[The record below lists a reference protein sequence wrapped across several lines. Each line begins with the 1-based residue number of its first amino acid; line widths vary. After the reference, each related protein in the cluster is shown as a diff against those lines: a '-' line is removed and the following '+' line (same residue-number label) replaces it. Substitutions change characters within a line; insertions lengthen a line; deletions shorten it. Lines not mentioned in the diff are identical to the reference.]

1 MLITFIYKFPISSN
15 FNQLCHIVKLVLFGA
30 NTGYEAIASCIL
42 AQSVYLLQQSYK
54 MIPISH
60 REDKIVWRH
69 YLYYIIGTIAIAMLM
84 ILTYDVGKT
93 EGRYYG
99 YCSKQ
104 DTIYFTMVT
113 ITYTISSIN
122 APIQIVLFIIYLYYW
137 YKMKSSQDITD
148 YQINKKLFR
157 IAIAM
162 GATINVAKLL
172 FFIDWMINTTW
183 DKEYK
188 NLAPLTEF
196 IASVLLLIQHFVIV
210 GFLRWV
216 KNVYKTFCKKEEAE

>member
-1 MLITFIYKFPISSN
+1 
-15 FNQLCHIVKLVLFGA
+15 
-30 NTGYEAIASCIL
+30 
-42 AQSVYLLQQSYK
+42 
-54 MIPISH
+54 
-60 REDKIVWRH
+60 
-69 YLYYIIGTIAIAMLM
+69 M
-84 ILTYDVGKT
+84 ILTYDVGIT

-113 ITYTISSIN
+113 IMYTISSIN
-122 APIQIVLFIIYLYYW
+122 APIQIALFIIYVYYW

-148 YQINKKLFR
+148 YQINNKLFR

-188 NLAPLTEF
+188 NLALLTEF

-210 GFLRWV
+210 GSLRWV
-216 KNVYKTFCKKEEAE
+216 KQVYKAFCKKEEAE

>member
-1 MLITFIYKFPISSN
+1 
-15 FNQLCHIVKLVLFGA
+15 
-30 NTGYEAIASCIL
+30 
-42 AQSVYLLQQSYK
+42 
-54 MIPISH
+54 MIPFSP
-60 REDKIVWRH
+60 REDKIVWRR

-84 ILTYDVGKT
+84 ILTYDVGTT

-104 DTIYFTMVT
+104 DTIYFTMIT

-122 APIQIVLFIIYLYYW
+122 APIQIALFIIYLYYW

-196 IASVLLLIQHFVIV
+196 IASALLLIQHFVIV
-210 GFLRWV
+210 GS
-216 KNVYKTFCKKEEAE
+216 